1 MLTLA
6 MVAIIVT
13 FAVWIGHAH
22 DRISDLE
29 RKIEDLRGEI
39 PPDPAREEI
48 RRAAAAWDA
57 REAAEKAAKERNEH
71 NREVK
76 RRRKERKAAAIKAHE
91 HERNL
96 VILRA
101 VKESLDQEQIWRD
114 RVAKEHGWPHHP
126 NDMDWL
132 NDEQR
137 KDMFKV
143 FGERG
148 PFKDEWVRPDD
159 YESE

>member
-1 MLTLA
+1 MLYLA
-6 MVAIIVT
+6 WVAIIILAM
-13 FAVWIGHAH
+13 FLREAH
-22 DRISDLE
+22 SRISALE
-29 RKIEDLRGEI
+29 RKIEDLRKEI
-39 PPDPAREEI
+39 PPDPAREET
-48 RRAAAAWDA
+48 RRWAAA
-57 REAAEKAAKERNEH
+57 REARIAAEQAAKERNEH
-71 NREVK
+71 NREAK

-132 NDEQR
+132 SDEQR
-137 KDMFKV
+137 KDMLRV
-143 FGERG
+143 FTERG
-148 PFKDEWVRPDD
+148 PFKDEWARPDD